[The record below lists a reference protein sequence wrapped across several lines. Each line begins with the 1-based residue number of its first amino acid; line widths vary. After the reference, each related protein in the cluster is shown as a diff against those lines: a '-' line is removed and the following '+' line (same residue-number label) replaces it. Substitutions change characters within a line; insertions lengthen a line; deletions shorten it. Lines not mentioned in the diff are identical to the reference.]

1 MDCLINYI
9 GLKKNGNDEPE
20 SGLYI
25 NSLAGV
31 TTELLDKI
39 SEEEEEDAIGTW
51 EDIQKIASKRIYAD
65 LIAKMRAKYRINT
78 NRGNYFFMPIEGN
91 AMSLTGKCGLLLTFD
106 YGYYTMQSFFV
117 GTVFLIAKNEGT
129 TTLYIIDEQGYVL
142 SQKEVAFGNGLNS
155 FVIGQSFIAKRLFIG
170 FDMKGVNAVYSV
182 NNKREDF
189 VAAIRSVCADSYPVI
204 EGARFDGDYETNVE
218 NTFGVGLTGYVYC
231 DHAAF
236 VCWNKQLFAAAWLF
250 LLGNQITIQ
259 ALASSRLNFFT
270 TIDRP
275 TLEALRDNYQIE
287 YEKILQTVVDGMGL
301 DERDCCIFCNNNP
314 NRVSWLP

>member
-9 GLKKNGNDEPE
+9 GLKNNGSNEPE

-31 TTELLDKI
+31 TTELLEKI
-39 SEEEEEDAIGTW
+39 SETEQVDAIGTW
-51 EDIQKIASKRIYAD
+51 ADIQKIAAKRIYAD
-65 LIAKMRAKYRINT
+65 LIGKMRVKYRISGK
-78 NRGNYFFMPIEGN
+78 RGYFNFTPVEGS
-91 AMSLTGKCGLLLTFD
+91 AIAPTGKCGVLLTFD
-106 YGYYTMQSFFV
+106 YGYNTMQSFFV
-117 GTVFLIAKNEGT
+117 GNVFLIAKNTGT
-129 TTLYIIDEQGYVL
+129 TTLYIMDEEGYVL
-142 SQKEVAFGNGLNS
+142 YQKDVLFNTGVNRFAVSKS
-155 FVIGQSFIAKRLFIG
+155 FVAKRLFIG
-170 FDMKGVNAVYSV
+170 FDMANVSAVSSS
-182 NNKREDF
+182 NNKWLEF
-189 VAAIRSVCADSYPVI
+189 ESAIRSVCADSYPVI
-204 EGARFDGDYETNVE
+204 EGVRFDGGYETNVE
-218 NTFGVGLTGYVYC
+218 NTFGVGLTGYIYC

-236 VCWNKQLFAAAWLF
+236 VCWNKELFAAAWLF

-301 DERDCCIFCNNNP
+301 DERDCCIYCNNNP
-314 NRVSWLP
+314 KGVAWLP